1 MENLYSFPAN
11 QTLLTINNLVASLSL
26 LLSFGL
32 AAVVGIR
39 SLRQKVKKGLVPKYK
54 SEELVKAA

>member
-54 SEELVKAA
+54 SEDLVKAA

>member
-11 QTLLTINNLVASLSL
+11 QTLLTINNLVASLPL

-54 SEELVKAA
+54 SEDLVKAA